1 MRTEHWPAAVRAAGL
16 FRGAPAPSEYGK
28 QRRPLRSFRSD
39 RRAGFVVLL
48 LWTAGGLLDGAT
60 LGELVGVPALVAAW
74 MSAVVLI
81 DLLIMRRHG
90 GWSINSAS

>member
-1 MRTEHWPAAVRAAGL
+1 
-16 FRGAPAPSEYGK
+16 
-28 QRRPLRSFRSD
+28 
-39 RRAGFVVLL
+39 VVLL